1 MALSFPGI
9 GSGLD
14 VNGIVDQL
22 VALERRP
29 IALLETAKSKL
40 TSQISSVGLLQ
51 SHLGNLQSAAAELAK
66 TSFWAK
72 NTATSTDGAAVS
84 VRAQSTAVP
93 ARYTIDVTSLATS
106 QSLSSA
112 LIAAPTDVGTGTLTI
127 TRAGEAVD
135 VVVGPGATTLAAL
148 RDRINAADAGVTAS
162 IVQDGAG
169 ARLVFT
175 GTDTGAANAVT
186 VSVANATGSMASLT
200 YPGGM
205 TQDRPAADAVFRV
218 NNLPLTSPTNTLE
231 NVVDGLDLT
240 LSQPTTTSVTVTVS
254 NDTAALRKGINDF
267 ITAYNSVNSFL
278 SAQTKY
284 DEGSKIAGPLQG
296 DRTAV
301 SLQSR
306 LRGLAGQASTASA
319 VYTRLSDLGI
329 ALQRD
334 GSLKIEDDAKL
345 AKGLADPAEMA
356 AAFTTAGTGLAQGFK
371 SLADSMLGVQGVLTT
386 RAEGLRASVKR
397 TERDKERMEDRVART
412 QERLLKQ
419 YQALDA
425 RIGQLTGLS
434 TYVSQQMTMLNNQFG
449 NKD

>member
-14 VNGIVDQL
+14 VNSIVDQL

-29 IALLETAKSKL
+29 IALLDTAKSKL

-51 SHLGNLQSAAAELAK
+51 SHLGNLQSAAAQLAK

-72 NTATSTDGAAVS
+72 NTATSSDGAAVS
-84 VRAQSTAVP
+84 VTAQASAVP
-93 ARYTIDVTSLATS
+93 ARYTIEVTSLATS
-106 QSLSSA
+106 QSLSSG

-127 TRAGEAVD
+127 TRGGDPVNIT
-135 VVVGPGATTLAAL
+135 VGPGATTLAAL
-148 RDRINAADAGVTAS
+148 RDKINAAEAGVTAS

-169 ARLVFT
+169 SRLVLA

-186 VSVANATGSMASLT
+186 VSVANATGSLATLT
-200 YPGGM
+200 YPGSL
-205 TQDRPAADAVFRV
+205 TQNRPAADAVFTV
-218 NNLPLTSPTNTLE
+218 NNLPLTSPTNSLE

-240 LSQPTTTSVTVTVS
+240 LSQSTTAPVTVTVS
-254 NDTAALRKGINDF
+254 TDTAALRKGVNDF

-278 SAQTKY
+278 STQTKY
-284 DEGSKIAGPLQG
+284 DEGSKVAGPLQG
-296 DRTAV
+296 DQTAV

-306 LRGLAGQASTASA
+306 LRGLAGQASSASA
-319 VYTRLSDLGI
+319 TFTRLSDLGI

-345 AKGLADPAEMA
+345 TAALADPAEMA
-356 AAFTTAGTGLAQGFK
+356 KAFGTAGTGLAQGFK
-371 SLADSMLGVQGVLTT
+371 ALADSMLGVQGVLTT

-397 TERDKERMEDRVART
+397 NERDKVRMEDRVART

-425 RIGQLTGLS
+425 RMGQLTGLS

-449 NKD
+449 DKD

>member
-51 SHLGNLQSAAAELAK
+51 SHLGNLQSAAAQLAK

-72 NTATSTDGAAVS
+72 NSATSSDGAAVS
-84 VRAQSTAVP
+84 VTAQASAVP
-93 ARYTIDVTSLATS
+93 ARYTIEVTTLAAS
-106 QSLSSA
+106 QSLSSGLFA
-112 LIAAPTDVGTGTLTI
+112 TPDNVGSGTLTI
-127 TRAGEAVD
+127 TRGATAVNIA
-135 VVVGPGATTLAAL
+135 VGPGVTTLAAL
-148 RDRINAADAGVTAS
+148 RDRINAAEAGVTAS
-162 IVQDGAG
+162 VVQDGAG
-169 ARLVFT
+169 SRLVLT

-186 VSVANATGSMASLT
+186 VSVANPTGSMGMLV
-200 YPGGM
+200 YPGSM
-205 TQDRPAADAVFRV
+205 TQDRPAADAVFKV
-218 NNLPLTSPTNTLE
+218 NNLPLTSATNTLE
-231 NVVDGLDLT
+231 NVVDGLNLT
-240 LSQPTTTSVTVTVS
+240 LSQTTTTPVTVTVS
-254 NDTAALRKGINDF
+254 NDTAALRKGVNDF

-284 DEGSKIAGPLQG
+284 DEGSKVAGPLQG

-301 SLQSR
+301 SLQNR
-306 LRGLAGQASTASA
+306 LRTLAGQSSNASA
-319 VYTRLSDLGI
+319 VFTRLSDLGI

-334 GSLKIEDDAKL
+334 GSLKVEDEAKL
-345 AKGLADPAEMA
+345 TRALADPAEMA
-356 AAFTTAGTGLAQGFK
+356 TAFTTTGTGLAQGFK
-371 SLADSMLGVQGVLTT
+371 SLADSMLGVQGALST

-397 TERDKERMEDRVART
+397 NERDKERLEDRVART

-425 RIGQLTGLS
+425 RMNQLTGLS

-449 NKD
+449 DKD